1 MEIFGVRVND
11 TNDGPLNGASTYIA
25 VLHYENKGHNKT
37 GNPDP
42 VRARDYEV
50 WTDKDGDKVIWELTD
65 DPAGT
70 AGGTGTANRR
80 DR

>member
-25 VLHYENKGHNKT
+25 VLHYENKGLNKT

-50 WTDKDGDKVIWELTD
+50 WTDKDGDKVIWG
-65 DPAGT
+65 AYG
-70 AGGTGTANRR
+70 
-80 DR
+80 

>member
-1 MEIFGVRVND
+1 MNIGL
-11 TNDGPLNGASTYIA
+11 PLALVGLAISFTYIA

-50 WTDKDGDKVIWELTD
+50 WTDKDGDKGNLG
-65 DPAGT
+65 AYG
-70 AGGTGTANRR
+70 
-80 DR
+80 